1 MSPEP
6 IPSTRD
12 ALRKAVPARY
22 LARGWRDH
30 AGYPF
35 PEIRGWWATAAAEQ
49 LLASRVAVQEV
60 ETTLEAFLQ
69 IPPNY
74 GERAASELPTV
85 ASEALDLVQGRLGQP
100 NNPGFVTWLEPC
112 VLSVRDA
119 ADLAAFAAHFR
130 SVSLQHVA
138 VARSAPPER
147 G

>member
-1 MSPEP
+1 MSPDS

-12 ALRKAVPARY
+12 ALRKAVPALY

-30 AGYPF
+30 AGHAF
-35 PEIRGWWATAAAEQ
+35 LEIHGWWATAAAEQ

-60 ETTLEAFLQ
+60 QTTLEAFQQ
-69 IPPNY
+69 ILPYY
-74 GERAASELPTV
+74 GDRAAAELPAV
-85 ASEALDLVQGRLGQP
+85 ASEALDLVQNLLGQP
-100 NNPGFVTWLEPC
+100 NNPGFVAWLEPC

-119 ADLAAFAAHFR
+119 ADLAAFLAHFR
-130 SVSLQHVA
+130 AVSLQYAA